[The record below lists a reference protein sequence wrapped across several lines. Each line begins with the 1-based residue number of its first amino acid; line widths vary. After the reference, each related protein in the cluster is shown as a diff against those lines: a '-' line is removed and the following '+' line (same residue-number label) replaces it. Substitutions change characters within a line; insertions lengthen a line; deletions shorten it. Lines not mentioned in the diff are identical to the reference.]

1 MRHHHLFIFTAI
13 GLVAILAAACASAP
27 TEAPATDV
35 PRPTRAPTD
44 TPEPVSDETVDFAG
58 MLEEFDRSNF
68 DDPTNID
75 NPWLPVI
82 PGMQYVYEG
91 VTEEGGE
98 VTEHQVIITVT
109 DLVKEIDGVMT
120 VVTWDEDYSG
130 GDLVETELAFY
141 AQDNEG
147 NVWRMGEYPEVYE
160 AGKLVEA
167 PAWLSGIKGAVA
179 GIMMAA
185 EPGAR
190 EGSYSQGWGPAVG
203 FTDRWQV
210 DMVEQETCVPA
221 DCYTGVLITA
231 EYSETEPNAFQLKY
245 YAEGVGNVQVGWRGL
260 DATREELELVEIVEM
275 SPEEMDAAREAALAL
290 EARAYEQSKE
300 VYDQTSPSY
309 IDENVMAPGGME
321 EEAESEEAMAEEM
334 EDPVKVFED
343 FDPDAFVD
351 PTNIINDFL
360 PLVPGTQ
367 LIYEGVTVE
376 DGEEIPHRIEFTVTD
391 LTKQIDGIETVV
403 VYVVDLSDDELIEA
417 EIAFYAQ
424 DDEGNVW
431 YFGEYPE
438 EYEDGEL
445 VDNPAWLHGQEDA
458 MAGVK
463 MWADPQL
470 GTPPYFQGW
479 GPEVEWTD
487 YGQVD
492 AVDEETCVPFDCFD
506 GVLIIAESSLEEED
520 AYQLKYYAVSV
531 GNVQVG
537 FRGADAT
544 QEELELIEVVNL
556 DADALAEIHALAI
569 ALEESAYDNAA
580 SVFGDTLPMVGP

>member
-1 MRHHHLFIFTAI
+1 MRRRHMFLIIAI
-13 GLVAILAAACASAP
+13 VLVAILAAACASAP
-27 TEAPATDV
+27 TETQAPNTPRATL
-35 PRPTRAPTD
+35 APTD
-44 TPEPVSDETVDFAG
+44 TPVPLVEEPADFAG
-58 MLEEFDRSNF
+58 MIEEFDGNNF

-75 NPWLPVI
+75 NPWLPVT
-82 PGMQYVYEG
+82 PGMQYIYEG
-91 VTEEGGE
+91 VTEEAGE

-141 AQDNEG
+141 AQDNDG

-160 AGKLVEA
+160 NNKLVEA
-167 PAWLSGIKGAVA
+167 PAWISGLKGARA

-185 EPGAR
+185 DPSAR
-190 EGSYSQGWGPAVG
+190 DGSYSQGWGPAVG

-231 EYSETEPNAFQLKY
+231 EYSEEEPDAFQLKY

-260 DATREELELVEIVEM
+260 DATREVLELVEIVEM
-275 SPEEMDAAREAALAL
+275 SPEEMEAAREAAFAL

-300 VYDQTSPSY
+300 VYDQTSPSQ
-309 IDENVMAPGGME
+309 IDENATAQESMDEG
-321 EEAESEEAMAEEM
+321 AESEEPMTEM
-334 EDPVKVFED
+334 EEPVKVFED
-343 FDPDAFVD
+343 FDADAFGD
-351 PTNIINDFL
+351 STNIDNEFL
-360 PLVPGTQ
+360 PLEPGTQ

-391 LTKQIDGIETVV
+391 LTKEIDGIETVV
-403 VYVVDLSDDELIEA
+403 VYVVDISDDELIEA

-424 DDEGNVW
+424 DDDGNVW

-463 MWADPQL
+463 MWTDPQL
-470 GTPPYFQGW
+470 DTPPYFQGW

-492 AVDEETCVPFDCFD
+492 AVEEETCVPFGCFD

-544 QEELELIEVVNL
+544 QEELELVEVVNL
-556 DADALAEIHALAI
+556 DADALTEIHELAI
-569 ALEESAYDNAA
+569 TLEESAYDNAA

>member
-1 MRHHHLFIFTAI
+1 MRHRHLIIFAVV
-13 GLVAILAAACASAP
+13 GLVALLAAACASAP
-27 TEAPATDV
+27 AEESVPNT

-44 TPEPVSDETVDFAG
+44 TPEPLLDETTDFAG
-58 MLEEFDRSNF
+58 MLEEIDYSNF

-82 PGMQYVYEG
+82 PGMQYIYEG

-141 AQDNEG
+141 AQDNDG

-160 AGKLVEA
+160 NEKLVEA
-167 PAWLSGIKGAVA
+167 PAWISGLKGAQA

-185 EPGAR
+185 DPGAR
-190 EGSYSQGWGPAVG
+190 DGSYSQGWGPAVG

-231 EYSETEPNAFQLKY
+231 EYSEEEPDAFQLKY

-260 DATREELELVEIVEM
+260 DATREVLELVEVV
-275 SPEEMDAAREAALAL
+275 EMDAEEMASAREAALAL
-290 EARAYEQSKE
+290 EARAYKQSKE

-309 IDENVMAPGGME
+309 IDEDIEASGGME
-321 EEAESEEAMAEEM
+321 EEAEADEDAMADVEE
-334 EDPVKVFED
+334 PVKVWEN
-343 FDPDAFVD
+343 FDSIVFDNPTTVD
-351 PTNIINDFL
+351 NKWL
-360 PLVPGTQ
+360 PLAPGTQ
-367 LIYEGVTVE
+367 LIFEGVTVE
-376 DGEEIPHRIEFTVTD
+376 EGEEIPHRIEFTVTE
-391 LTKQIDGIETVV
+391 LTKEIDGTETVV
-403 VYVVDLSDDELIEA
+403 IYVIDISDDELIEA
-417 EIAFYAQ
+417 EIAFYGQ
-424 DDEGNVW
+424 DNDGNVW

-438 EYEDGEL
+438 EYEDGEI
-445 VDNPAWLHGQEDA
+445 VENPAWLHGQEGA
-458 MAGVK
+458 MAGIK

-492 AVDEETCVPFDCFD
+492 AVDEETCVEYDCFE
-506 GVLIIAESSLEEED
+506 GVLVIAESSLEEED
-520 AYQLKYYAVSV
+520 AYQLKYYAAAI
-531 GNVQVG
+531 GNFQVG

-544 QEELELIEVVNL
+544 QEELELIEIIEL
-556 DADALAEIHALAI
+556 DAEALAEIHELAL
-569 ALEESAYDNAA
+569 ALEESAYENAA
-580 SVFGDTLPMVGP
+580 SVFGGTSPMQGP

>member
-1 MRHHHLFIFTAI
+1 MRHRHLIIIAAI
-13 GLVAILAAACASAP
+13 GLVAMLSAACASAQ
-27 TEAPATDV
+27 TEAPATNT

-44 TPEPVSDETVDFAG
+44 TPEPVLEPTVDFAG
-58 MLEEFDRSNF
+58 MLEEFDRNNF

-82 PGMQYVYEG
+82 PGMQYIYEG

-109 DLVKEIDGVMT
+109 DLVKEIDGVLT

-141 AQDNEG
+141 AQDNDG
-147 NVWRMGEYPEVYE
+147 NVWRIGEYPEVYE
-160 AGKLVEA
+160 AGKLIEA
-167 PAWLSGIKGAVA
+167 PAWLSGLKGAVA

-185 EPGAR
+185 DPGAR

-231 EYSETEPNAFQLKY
+231 EYSEEEPDAFQLKY

-260 DATREELELVEIVEM
+260 DATREVLELVEIVEM
-275 SPEEMDAAREAALAL
+275 TPEEMEAAREAALEL

-300 VYDQTSPSY
+300 VYDQTSPSRV
-309 IDENVMAPGGME
+309 DENVVAPGRME
-321 EEAESEEAMAEEM
+321 EEAEPEEAMAEM
-334 EDPVKVFED
+334 EEPVRVFED
-343 FDPDAFVD
+343 FDLESFSD
-351 PTNIINDFL
+351 PTNIDNEWL

-367 LIYEGVTVE
+367 LIYEGVIVE
-376 DGEEIPHRIEFTVTD
+376 DSEEIPHRIEFTVTD
-391 LTKQIDGIETVV
+391 LTKKFDGTGTVV
-403 VYVVDLSDDELIEA
+403 VYVVDISDEQIIEA

-424 DDEGNVW
+424 DDDGNVW

-445 VDNPAWLHGQEDA
+445 IDNPSWLHGQEDA
-458 MAGVK
+458 MAGIK

-492 AVDEETCVPFDCFD
+492 AKDEETCVEYECFD
-506 GVLIIAESSLEEED
+506 GVLIIAESSLEEVD
-520 AYQLKYYAVSV
+520 VYQLKYYAAGV
-531 GNVQVG
+531 GNIQVG

-544 QEELELIEVVNL
+544 QEELELVEVVEL
-556 DADALAEIHALAI
+556 DADALAKIHELAY
-569 ALEESAYDNAA
+569 ALEESAYENAA
-580 SVFGDTLPMVGP
+580 SVFGDTPPMVGP

>member
-1 MRHHHLFIFTAI
+1 
-13 GLVAILAAACASAP
+13 
-27 TEAPATDV
+27 
-35 PRPTRAPTD
+35 
-44 TPEPVSDETVDFAG
+44 
-58 MLEEFDRSNF
+58 
-68 DDPTNID
+68 
-75 NPWLPVI
+75 
-82 PGMQYVYEG
+82 
-91 VTEEGGE
+91 
-98 VTEHQVIITVT
+98 
-109 DLVKEIDGVMT
+109 
-120 VVTWDEDYSG
+120 
-130 GDLVETELAFY
+130 
-141 AQDNEG
+141 
-147 NVWRMGEYPEVYE
+147 
-160 AGKLVEA
+160 
-167 PAWLSGIKGAVA
+167 
-179 GIMMAA
+179 
-185 EPGAR
+185 
-190 EGSYSQGWGPAVG
+190 
-203 FTDRWQV
+203 
-210 DMVEQETCVPA
+210 
-221 DCYTGVLITA
+221 
-231 EYSETEPNAFQLKY
+231 
-245 YAEGVGNVQVGWRGL
+245 
-260 DATREELELVEIVEM
+260 
-275 SPEEMDAAREAALAL
+275 
-290 EARAYEQSKE
+290 
-300 VYDQTSPSY
+300 
-309 IDENVMAPGGME
+309 
-321 EEAESEEAMAEEM
+321 MAEEM

-376 DGEEIPHRIEFTVTD
+376 EGEEIPHRIEFTVTD
-391 LTKQIDGIETVV
+391 LIKEIDGIETVV
-403 VYVVDLSDDELIEA
+403 VYVVDISDDELIEA

-424 DDEGNVW
+424 DDDGNVW

-492 AVDEETCVPFDCFD
+492 AVDKETCVAFDCFD

>member
-1 MRHHHLFIFTAI
+1 MSRRHLIIIAAV

-27 TEAPATDV
+27 TEQQAPNT

-44 TPEPVSDETVDFAG
+44 TPEPLLDEPVDFAG
-58 MLEEFDRSNF
+58 MLEEIDYSNF
-68 DDPTNID
+68 DDPTKID

-82 PGMQYVYEG
+82 PGMQYIYEG
-91 VTEEGGE
+91 VTEEAGI

-130 GDLVETELAFY
+130 GELVETELAFY
-141 AQDNEG
+141 AQDNDG

-160 AGKLVEA
+160 REKLIEA
-167 PAWLSGIKGAVA
+167 PAWISGLKGAQA

-185 EPGAR
+185 DPGAR
-190 EGSYSQGWGPAVG
+190 DGSYSQGWGPAVG

-231 EYSETEPNAFQLKY
+231 EYSEEEPDAIQLKY
-245 YAEGVGNVQVGWRGL
+245 YAEGIGNVQVGWRGL
-260 DATREELELVEIVEM
+260 DATREVLELVEVVEM
-275 SPEEMDAAREAALAL
+275 DADEMAAAREAALAL

-309 IDENVMAPGGME
+309 IDEDVEASSGME
-321 EEAESEEAMAEEM
+321 DEAEADEDAMAEM
-334 EDPVKVFED
+334 EEPVKVWEN
-343 FDPDAFVD
+343 FDPDAFDD
-351 PTNIINDFL
+351 PTTVDNEWL
-360 PLVPGTQ
+360 PLAPGTQ
-367 LIYEGVTVE
+367 LIFEGVTVE
-376 DGEEIPHRIEFTVTD
+376 EGEEIPHRIEFTVTE
-391 LTKQIDGIETVV
+391 LTKEIDGTETVV
-403 VYVVDLSDDELIEA
+403 IYVIDISDDELIEA
-417 EIAFYAQ
+417 EIAFYGQ
-424 DDEGNVW
+424 DNDGNVW

-438 EYEDGEL
+438 EYEDGEI
-445 VDNPAWLHGQEDA
+445 VENPAWLHGQEGA
-458 MAGVK
+458 MAGIK

-492 AVDEETCVPFDCFD
+492 AVDEETCVEYDCFE
-506 GVLIIAESSLEEED
+506 GVLVIAESSLEEED
-520 AYQLKYYAVSV
+520 AYQLKYYAAAI
-531 GNVQVG
+531 GNIQVG

-544 QEELELIEVVNL
+544 QEELELIEIVEL
-556 DADALAEIHALAI
+556 DAEALAEIHELAL
-569 ALEESAYDNAA
+569 ALEESAYENAA
-580 SVFGDTLPMVGP
+580 SVFGGTSPLQGP

>member
-1 MRHHHLFIFTAI
+1 MRLRHLIVFTAF
-13 GLVAILAAACASAP
+13 GLVVLLAAACASAP
-27 TEAPATDV
+27 TEESVPNT

-44 TPEPVSDETVDFAG
+44 TPEPIVDEIIDFAL
-58 MLEEFDRSNF
+58 MLEEYDRSNF

-75 NPWLPVI
+75 NPWLPVT
-82 PGMQYVYEG
+82 PGMQYIYEG
-91 VTEEGGE
+91 VTEEGGN

-130 GDLVETELAFY
+130 GELVETELAFY
-141 AQDNEG
+141 AQDNDG

-160 AGKLVEA
+160 REQLIEA
-167 PAWLSGIKGAVA
+167 PAWLSGYRGAVA
-179 GIMMAA
+179 GIMMAGD
-185 EPGAR
+185 PGAR

-231 EYSETEPNAFQLKY
+231 EYSEEEPDAFQLKY

-260 DATREELELVEIVEM
+260 DATREELELVEIVVM
-275 SPEEMDAAREAALAL
+275 SAEEMEAAREAALAL
-290 EARAYEQSKE
+290 EARAYEISKE
-300 VYDQTSPSY
+300 VYDQTTPSM
-309 IDENVMAPGGME
+309 IDEDVEAPGGME
-321 EEAESEEAMAEEM
+321 VDTEPEEEM
-334 EDPVKVFED
+334 TEMEEPVKVWEN
-343 FDPDAFVD
+343 FDPDSFSD
-351 PTNIINDFL
+351 PTNVDNEWL

-367 LIYEGVTVE
+367 LIFEGVTVE
-376 DGEEIPHRIEFTVTD
+376 DGEEIPHRIEFTVTE
-391 LTKQIDGIETVV
+391 LTKEIDGTETVV
-403 VYVVDLSDDELIEA
+403 IYVVDISDDELIEA
-417 EIAFYAQ
+417 EIAFYGQ
-424 DDEGNVW
+424 DNDGNVW

-438 EYEDGEL
+438 EYEDGEI
-445 VDNPAWLHGQEDA
+445 VDNAAWLHGQEDA
-458 MAGVK
+458 MAGIK

-470 GTPPYFQGW
+470 DTPPYFQGW

-492 AVDEETCVPFDCFD
+492 AMDEETCVPYDCFD

-544 QEELELIEVVNL
+544 QEELELIDVVVL
-556 DADALAEIHALAI
+556 DADALAEIHELAF
-569 ALEESAYDNAA
+569 ALEESAYENAA
-580 SVFGDTLPMVGP
+580 SVFGDTPPMDGP